1 MIERGRLA
9 LLGLLLAASGCRAA
23 DDGATW
29 LARMDQA
36 MEQLQYRGVVVYAHD
51 GQIEALKVSR
61 LVGENGAVMEQVVAL
76 TGDQREVLRTPEDL
90 HFRLPG
96 GIAAQLRAPR
106 GAPSDPKPALA
117 SAAGIYKVRVIG
129 NDRVAGYEAVVVDA
143 MPQDAARYAYRW
155 WLEAKSG
162 MLLGSM
168 LIGANGEAIERL
180 MFTSLELADG
190 VGSAPTAPA
199 AKPAAAPEAPAWQA
213 KALPRGFAL
222 VATPSERSGLR
233 HYLFSDGLANVSV
246 YLEPT
251 NPTIEP
257 FTSTIRRGAVSIAG
271 RADRGLQIT
280 VIGDLPVATVQR
292 IAAAVPAE

>member
-1 MIERGRLA
+1 MSLRTTVVT
-9 LLGLLLAASGCRAA
+9 LGLLLAAAGCRAE

-29 LARMDQA
+29 LSRMDRA

-51 GQIEALKVSR
+51 SQIEALRVSR
-61 LVGENGAVMEQVVAL
+61 LVGDNGAVEERVVAL
-76 TGDQREVLRTPEDL
+76 TGDQREVLRTPDDL

-106 GAPSDPKPALA
+106 GTATDPKSALTT
-117 SAAGIYKVRVIG
+117 AAGNYKVRVIG

-143 MPQDAARYAYRW
+143 MPLDAARYSYRW

-190 VGSAPTAPA
+190 PA
-199 AKPAAAPEAPAWQA
+199 AAAAKSVPPAAAPDAPSWQA

-222 VATPSERSGLR
+222 VAMPSERAGLR

-251 NPTIEP
+251 NPSVDP
-257 FTSTIRRGAVSIAG
+257 FTTTLRRGAVSISG
-271 RADRGLQIT
+271 RADRGVQIT
-280 VIGDLPVATVQR
+280 VIGDVPVATVQR

>member
-1 MIERGRLA
+1 MSFGRTVVT
-9 LLGLLLAASGCRAA
+9 LGLLLAAAGCRAE
-23 DDGATW
+23 DDGANW
-29 LARMDQA
+29 LSRMDRA
-36 MEQLQYRGVVVYAHD
+36 MDQLQYRGVVVYAHD
-51 GQIEALKVSR
+51 SQIEALRVSR
-61 LVGENGAVMEQVVAL
+61 LVGDNGAVEERVVAL

-106 GAPSDPKPALA
+106 GTPADPKSALA
-117 SAAGIYKVRVIG
+117 SAAGSYKVRVIG

-143 MPQDAARYAYRW
+143 MPLDAARYAYRW

-190 VGSAPTAPA
+190 PAAAA
-199 AKPAAAPEAPAWQA
+199 AKPAPPTAAPDAPAWQA
-213 KALPRGFAL
+213 KALPRGFTL
-222 VATPSERSGLR
+222 VAMPSERAGLR

-251 NPTIEP
+251 SPSVDP
-257 FTSTIRRGAVSIAG
+257 FTTTLRRGAVSISG
-271 RADRGLQIT
+271 RADRGMQIT
-280 VIGDLPVATVQR
+280 VIGDVPVATVQR